1 MAKAG
6 AKRREGVKRY
16 QNGSIVRSDR
26 GERPDKIVAVVLAQ
40 PHRRGERDHRAGFVY
55 GRLLLGGMID
65 DRQFQAAEV
74 FTRRAVRYMGQI
86 TGSLPRFPSIAA
98 NMVGTFSSGS
108 GAEPDDETVASI
120 RSQYGELQD
129 ALADAGMLHE
139 GNAILTRVCVM
150 DREIDGDAAMGAFR
164 CALNVIA
171 NRLRL

>member
-1 MAKAG
+1 MAKAS
-6 AKRREGVKRY
+6 AKRREGVRRY
-16 QNGSIVRSDR
+16 PNGRIVNADR
-26 GERPDKIVAVVLAQ
+26 GERPDKVVAVVLAQ

-65 DRQFQAAEV
+65 ERQYQAAEV
-74 FTRRAVRYMGQI
+74 FTKRAVRYMGQI

-98 NMVGTFSSGS
+98 NMVGTFSGGSSG
-108 GAEPDDETVASI
+108 GPDDETIASI

-129 ALADAGMLHE
+129 ALADAGLLE
-139 GNAILTRVCVM
+139 QANAILTRVCIM
-150 DREIDGDAAMGAFR
+150 DREIDGEAAMGAFR